1 MDREAW
7 QATYSPWGHKRAG
20 HDLATNNNRNHRKSN
35 LESSYYYCF
44 KWENF
49 FFFLGKKW
57 FY

>member
-49 FFFLGKKW
+49 FFLFR
-57 FY
+57 